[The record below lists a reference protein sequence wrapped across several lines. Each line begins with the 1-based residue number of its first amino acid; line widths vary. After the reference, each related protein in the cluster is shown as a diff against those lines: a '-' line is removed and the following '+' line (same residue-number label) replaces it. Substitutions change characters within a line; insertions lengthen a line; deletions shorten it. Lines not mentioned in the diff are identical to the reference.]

1 MVPIRHIRSEPHEE
15 NPMADPDW
23 TPLRDRLAR
32 AIATLEESEVVALSN
47 VVPPEEQRWSEP
59 RRGLLGRREPEP
71 LPSGFMVQVVGQGQ
85 GVVQATCEGPVLVGG
100 HLELTEAEDAAVRA
114 LGWKGPADPGH
125 YAPYAPAYTVTDWPR
140 TDADEL
146 ARIAVEAL
154 EIEHASPTLEWTL
167 EVPDHDA

>member
-15 NPMADPDW
+15 NPMADPAW

-59 RRGLLGRREPEP
+59 RRGLLGRRQPEP

-100 HLELTEAEDAAVRA
+100 HLELTAVDS
-114 LGWKGPADPGH
+114 GFK
-125 YAPYAPAYTVTDWPR
+125 YMTVAPYAPAYTVTDWPR